1 MQANNNAET
10 ARSREIEPG
19 AWRGAGG
26 NACAS
31 FTTTHWS
38 TVLSAGHGGTDT
50 AAEALEKLC
59 SAYWYPLYVFIR
71 RKGYEPHAA
80 QDLTQGFFA
89 RLLEKNYL
97 HGIDR
102 AKGKFR
108 SFLLAAL
115 EHYLANEWRRSQ
127 AEKRGGK
134 VAFISLDD
142 QSAEQKYLQIP
153 GSEISAEKLFERQ
166 WATTLLEQVLARL
179 RGEFVGAGK
188 ERLFEEIK
196 IFLTGERRAISY
208 AELASKLGTREAA
221 LKMAVSR
228 MKQRYGEL
236 LRSEIAQIVSKPEEI
251 EDELRALLAA
261 LTN

>member
-1 MQANNNAET
+1 MQANKNT
-10 ARSREIEPG
+10 GPSRSTDGYG
-19 AWRGAGG
+19 AWLGTADTS
-26 NACAS
+26 ACAR

-38 TVLSAGHGGTDT
+38 IVLSAGGENSD
-50 AAEALEKLC
+50 AAATALEKLC
-59 SAYWYPLYVFIR
+59 RAYWYPLYVFIR
-71 RKGYEPHAA
+71 RKGYEPHTA

-97 HGIDR
+97 QGLDR
-102 AKGKFR
+102 NKGKFR

-115 EHYLANEWRRSQ
+115 EHYLSNEWRRSQ

-188 ERLFEEIK
+188 QRLFEEIK
-196 IFLTGERRAISY
+196 IFLTGEKRAISY
-208 AELASKLGTREAA
+208 AELASKLGTSEAA

>member
-1 MQANNNAET
+1 MQANKNIGV
-10 ARSREIEPG
+10 ARSAEADPAVWFG
-19 AWRGAGG
+19 TADAS
-26 NACAS
+26 ACAN

-38 TVLSAGHGGTDT
+38 TVLSAGHGSSDT

-59 SAYWYPLYVFIR
+59 CAYWYPLYVFVR

-97 HGIDR
+97 QGMDR
-102 AKGKFR
+102 TKGKFR

-134 VAFISLDD
+134 VAFISVDD
-142 QSAEQKYLQIP
+142 QSAEHKYLQIP
-153 GSEISAEKLFERQ
+153 AKDLSPEKLFERQ

-179 RGEFVGAGK
+179 REEFVSTGK
-188 ERLFEEIK
+188 ERLFEELK
-196 IFLTGERRAISY
+196 IFLTGEKRA
-208 AELASKLGTREAA
+208 
-221 LKMAVSR
+221 
-228 MKQRYGEL
+228 
-236 LRSEIAQIVSKPEEI
+236 
-251 EDELRALLAA
+251 
-261 LTN
+261 

>member
-1 MQANNNAET
+1 MQANKNIGI
-10 ARSREIEPG
+10 ARSAEADPAVWFGTDTR
-19 AWRGAGG
+19 AG
-26 NACAS
+26 AS

-38 TVLSAGHGGTDT
+38 TVLSAGHEGSDT

-59 SAYWYPLYVFIR
+59 CAYWYPLYVFIR
-71 RKGYEPHAA
+71 RKGYEAHAA

-97 HGIDR
+97 QGIDR
-102 AKGKFR
+102 TKGKFR

-115 EHYLANEWRRSQ
+115 EHYLANEWRRTQ

-134 VAFISLDD
+134 VTFISLDD
-142 QSAEQKYLQIP
+142 QSAEQRYLQVP
-153 GSEISAEKLFERQ
+153 ASDLSPEKLFERQ

-188 ERLFEEIK
+188 QAQFEAIK
-196 IFLTGERRAISY
+196 VFLTSEKRPY
-208 AELASKLGTREAA
+208 AELAIELGTTEAA

-236 LRSEIAQIVSKPEEI
+236 LRGEIAQIVSKPEEI

-261 LTN
+261 LSG